1 MQEIRF
7 HGRGGQGAVIASR
20 VLAQALFLEGRYAQ
34 SFPTFGAERRGAPV
48 AAFVRAD
55 DHFINLRS
63 QVTEPDYVVVMAA
76 RLIDAVPVTA
86 GLKSGGR
93 ILINSDLSPAEIRLQ
108 NEKLAQLPE
117 TALLTVNLNQIA
129 LKHGLGTKIMPLI
142 NAPVLGAL
150 AKISGLVKVES
161 LDQAL
166 PAFIPQRLED
176 NRQALHEA
184 YDTING

>member
-20 VLAQALFLEGRYAQ
+20 VLAQALFYEGRHAQ

-63 QVTEPDYVVVMAA
+63 QVTEPDFVVVMAA
-76 RLIDAVPVTA
+76 RLIEAVPVTA
-86 GLKSGGR
+86 GLKTTGI
-93 ILINSDLSPAEIRLQ
+93 ILINSELEPKAAQKFHPGLQ
-108 NEKLAQLPE
+108 KLAPE
-117 TALLTVNLNQIA
+117 QIITINLSQIA
-129 LKHGLGTKIMPLI
+129 LEFGLGNQIMPLI

-150 AKISGLVKVES
+150 ARISRLVEPAS
-161 LDQAL
+161 LIKAL
-166 PAFIPQRLED
+166 PHFIPSRLDD
-176 NRQALHEA
+176 NRQALLKA
-184 YDTING
+184 YATVL